1 MDVSQLEE
9 AYDKGIIEINGLEY
23 EICKMSHGQRVK
35 VFAYFTS
42 IANDAM
48 VGNFAFMG
56 EEDFKDAEKNIF
68 NVTKLDG
75 DAMRIVGIRHFEE
88 CPENYIEFIVLAM
101 GVISYPFLRGK
112 ITSSQSQETEA
123 TQTTSKKPMSRMK

>member
-1 MDVSQLEE
+1 MDVSQLKESFE
-9 AYDKGIIEINGLEY
+9 NGSLSINGREY
-23 EICKMSHGQRVK
+23 EICKMTHGQRVK

-48 VGNFAFMG
+48 GGNFSFMDSDKFN
-56 EEDFKDAEKNIF
+56 EIEKVIYGLTKF
-68 NVTKLDG
+68 NG
-75 DAMRIVGIRHFEE
+75 DLLKVINKHFEDYAE
-88 CPENYIEFIVLAM
+88 DYIEFIVLAM

-112 ITSSQSQETEA
+112 ITSSQSQETEV

>member
-1 MDVSQLEE
+1 MDVSQLKESFE
-9 AYDKGIIEINGLEY
+9 NGSLSINGREY
-23 EICKMSHGQRVK
+23 EICKMTHGQRVK

-48 VGNFAFMG
+48 SGNFSFMDSDKFN
-56 EEDFKDAEKNIF
+56 EIEKVIYGLTKF
-68 NVTKLDG
+68 NG
-75 DAMRIVGIRHFEE
+75 DLLKVINKHFEDYAE
-88 CPENYIEFIVLAM
+88 DYIEFIVLAM

-112 ITSSQSQETEA
+112 ITSSQSQETEV